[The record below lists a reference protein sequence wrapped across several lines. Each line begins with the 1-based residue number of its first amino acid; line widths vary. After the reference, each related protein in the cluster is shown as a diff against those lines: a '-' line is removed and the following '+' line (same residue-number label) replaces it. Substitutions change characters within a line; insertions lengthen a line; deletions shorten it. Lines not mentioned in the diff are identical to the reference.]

1 MKVILKESVYNLG
14 AIGDVVNVKPGYGR
28 NFLIPRGKAVIAT
41 PKSIANAEKVK
52 ASVELKEKLD
62 ANAAAELAEKLGE
75 VSLTFAVKTN
85 DDGRIFGS
93 VTTQQ
98 VADALN
104 EKGYD
109 VDKRKVALSS
119 DVKTLGEYN
128 ASISLRGDVKAI
140 VKIWVVKAE

>member
-14 AIGDVVNVKPGYGR
+14 DQGQVVNVKPGYGR
-28 NFLIPRGKAVIAT
+28 NFLLPRGKAVIAT
-41 PKSIANAEKVK
+41 PKSIANAEKIR
-52 ASVELKEKLD
+52 
-62 ANAAAELAEKLGE
+62 AAAELREQLDATAAAELSEKLGE

-98 VADALN
+98 VADALK

-109 VDKRKVALSS
+109 VDKRKVALSG
-119 DVKTLGEYN
+119 DVKSLGEYN

-140 VKIWVVKAE
+140 VKVWVVRAE